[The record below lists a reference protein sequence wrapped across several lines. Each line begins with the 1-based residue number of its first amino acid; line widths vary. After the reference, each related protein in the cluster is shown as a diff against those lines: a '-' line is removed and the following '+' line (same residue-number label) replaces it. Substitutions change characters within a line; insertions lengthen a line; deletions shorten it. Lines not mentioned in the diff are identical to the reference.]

1 MAKKLR
7 SRLIRSP
14 IPQGESASSA
24 ASSSISGAITTTTIA
39 TASSELARRS
49 TLQNSSSEDIH
60 RQQRGPLVEGY
71 QTRRRQ
77 SQRLLTNHSEHQSGA
92 APAAAAAFTEEQALL
107 DSTTG
112 ASCKRKPENRGII
125 RRAKT
130 AMFRI
135 ATSPMTSSS
144 SNMPFYSS
152 PPRCSL
158 IQMTTNTNPSGEVNN
173 HQSRM
178 LHSQGTTNLL
188 TMTPMSTKATTNNVL
203 EWMNDDAPSEIMLRI
218 LSFCGSRKLNALSRT
233 NKLWNA
239 VVKDE
244 SVWRV
249 LSEDTHKVSHALE
262 RCFDTREESNL
273 PLTSLTLPSIFFLS
287 PLFTN

>member
-14 IPQGESASSA
+14 IPQGEAPSSVA
-24 ASSSISGAITTTTIA
+24 PESSSGAITTSTIA
-39 TASSELARRS
+39 TTSGELACHS
-49 TLQNSSSEDIH
+49 VLQHSSSEENP
-60 RQQRGPLVEGY
+60 QQPDSLEEGH

-77 SQRLLTNHSEHQSGA
+77 SQRLLANHCDQSGA
-92 APAAAAAFTEEQALL
+92 ATNTATTAEEQSLL
-107 DSTTG
+107 DLTTTEPGG
-112 ASCKRKPENRGII
+112 ASCKRKPDNRGII

-144 SNMPFYSS
+144 SMMPFYSS
-152 PPRCSL
+152 PPRHSL
-158 IQMTTNTNPSGEVNN
+158 IQLTPNTNPRGETNN
-173 HQSRM
+173 VHGRIT
-178 LHSQGTTNLL
+178 HSQVTTNALSI
-188 TMTPMSTKATTNNVL
+188 TPINKRATKNVL

-233 NKLWNA
+233 NKSWNA
-239 VVKDE
+239 IVKDE

-249 LSEDTHKVSHALE
+249 LSEDTHKVSNH
-262 RCFDTREESNL
+262 RNDTL
-273 PLTSLTLPSIFFLS
+273 PWNRACNHVLTLP
-287 PLFTN
+287 LFTFTYLALPVV

>member
-14 IPQGESASSA
+14 IPQGEAPSSVA
-24 ASSSISGAITTTTIA
+24 PESSSGAITTSTIA
-39 TASSELARRS
+39 TTSSELARHS
-49 TLQNSSSEDIH
+49 ILQYSSSEENP
-60 RQQRGPLVEGY
+60 QQPDSLEEGH

-77 SQRLLTNHSEHQSGA
+77 SQRLLANHCDQSGA
-92 APAAAAAFTEEQALL
+92 ATTTATTAEEQSLL
-107 DSTTG
+107 DLTTTEPGG
-112 ASCKRKPENRGII
+112 ASCKRKPDNRGII

-144 SNMPFYSS
+144 SMMPFYSS
-152 PPRCSL
+152 PPRHSL
-158 IQMTTNTNPSGEVNN
+158 IQLTPNTNPRGETNN
-173 HQSRM
+173 VHGRIT
-178 LHSQGTTNLL
+178 HSQVTTNALSI
-188 TMTPMSTKATTNNVL
+188 TPINKRATKNVL

-233 NKLWNA
+233 NKSWNA
-239 VVKDE
+239 IVKDE

-249 LSEDTHKVSHALE
+249 LSEDTHKVSNH
-262 RCFDTREESNL
+262 RNDTL
-273 PLTSLTLPSIFFLS
+273 PWNRACNHVLTLP
-287 PLFTN
+287 LFTFTYLALPVV

>member
-14 IPQGESASSA
+14 IPQGEAPSSVA
-24 ASSSISGAITTTTIA
+24 PESSSGAITTSTIA
-39 TASSELARRS
+39 TTSSELARHS
-49 TLQNSSSEDIH
+49 ILQYSSSEENP
-60 RQQRGPLVEGY
+60 QQPDSLEEGH

-77 SQRLLTNHSEHQSGA
+77 SQRLLANHCDQSGA
-92 APAAAAAFTEEQALL
+92 ATTTATTAEEQSLL
-107 DSTTG
+107 DLTTTEPGG
-112 ASCKRKPENRGII
+112 ASCKRKPDNRGII

-144 SNMPFYSS
+144 SMMPFYSS
-152 PPRCSL
+152 PPRHSL
-158 IQMTTNTNPSGEVNN
+158 IQLTPNTNPRGETNN
-173 HQSRM
+173 VHGRIT
-178 LHSQGTTNLL
+178 HSQVTTNALSI
-188 TMTPMSTKATTNNVL
+188 TPMNKRATKNVL

-218 LSFCGSRKLNALSRT
+218 FSFCGSRKLNALSRT
-233 NKLWNA
+233 NKSWNA

-249 LSEDTHKVSHALE
+249 LSEDTHKVSNH
-262 RCFDTREESNL
+262 RNDTL
-273 PLTSLTLPSIFFLS
+273 PWNRACNHVLTLP
-287 PLFTN
+287 LFTFTYLALSVV

>member
-24 ASSSISGAITTTTIA
+24 ASSSRSGAITTTTIA
-39 TASSELARRS
+39 TASGELARRS
-49 TLQNSSSEDIH
+49 TLRNTSSEDIH
-60 RQQRGPLVEGY
+60 RQQRGPLEEGY

-77 SQRLLTNHSEHQSGA
+77 SQRLLANHSEHQSGA
-92 APAAAAAFTEEQALL
+92 AAALFTEEQTLL

-135 ATSPMTSSS
+135 ATSPMTSST
-144 SNMPFYSS
+144 SNMSFYSS
-152 PPRCSL
+152 PPRYSL
-158 IQMTTNTNPSGEVNN
+158 IQLTANN

-178 LHSQGTTNLL
+178 LPSRGTTNSL
-188 TMTPMSTKATTNNVL
+188 TMTPISTKATTKNVL

-233 NKLWNA
+233 SKLWNA

-249 LSEDTHKVSHALE
+249 LSEDTHKVSHTLE
-262 RCFDTREESNL
+262 
-273 PLTSLTLPSIFFLS
+273 
-287 PLFTN
+287 

>member
-14 IPQGESASSA
+14 IPQGEAPSSVA
-24 ASSSISGAITTTTIA
+24 PESSSGAITTSTIA
-39 TASSELARRS
+39 TTSGGLARHS
-49 TLQNSSSEDIH
+49 ILQHSSSEENP
-60 RQQRGPLVEGY
+60 QQPDSLEEGH

-77 SQRLLTNHSEHQSGA
+77 SQRLLANHCDQSGA
-92 APAAAAAFTEEQALL
+92 ATTTATTAEEQSLL
-107 DSTTG
+107 NLTTTEPGG
-112 ASCKRKPENRGII
+112 ASCKRKPDNRGII

-144 SNMPFYSS
+144 SMMPFYSS
-152 PPRCSL
+152 PPRHSL
-158 IQMTTNTNPSGEVNN
+158 IQLTPNTNPRGETN
-173 HQSRM
+173 HVHGRIT
-178 LHSQGTTNLL
+178 HSQVTTNASSI
-188 TMTPMSTKATTNNVL
+188 TPINKRATKNVL

-233 NKLWNA
+233 NKSWNA
-239 VVKDE
+239 IVKDE

-249 LSEDTHKVSHALE
+249 LSEDTHKVSKH
-262 RCFDTREESNL
+262 RNDTL
-273 PLTSLTLPSIFFLS
+273 PWNRACNHVLTLP
-287 PLFTN
+287 LFTFTYLALPVV